1 MNLPLEIINQVTEKP
16 ISFIETRSQ
25 LNLPHYQGSFPFRV
39 KQKEAIEL
47 GLSNFPLVI
56 IAGNPASGKTEIA
69 KAIVD
74 TAIKN
79 QNSTLII
86 SPHQSSLN
94 KYQNLSLKPLQI
106 NQEIEYYETVKNW
119 LKSKIQNP
127 EINFTPPY
135 LFPDTIFDNLEIN
148 TSKLAELIAEEN
160 QEKLRQKIKQ
170 KFPQISDNRCIL
182 LMAKIKKFSF
192 LLTQREY
199 LKQNYQ
205 NLADNDLDE
214 LTQLTV
220 NSINFPYNC
229 LVSDIDLIPDKI
241 FDIAI
246 MEDSHLLNQTVI
258 ERIAKNSQKLILL
271 GELDKDNDNFLKRL
285 FYNLSPAYRI
295 EIKENHRL
303 SIDLARKI
311 FPLFYNDYPYTPV
324 SHSHSFNISR
334 NTDKMSVLR
343 EENSLI
349 WHDIVNF
356 QQMIIV
362 LKQYLLENKDYQI
375 LTFSEKTSYL
385 IQQLLNSNSNNQI
398 IKHLDNW
405 YGEEIENLL
414 IILDK
419 NNQDNP
425 TLTQLKLAL
434 TRAKYSITI
443 LGDKTHYENS
453 NLSILLEEN
462 SITIKRDIALKL
474 ATI

>member
-1 MNLPLEIINQVTEKP
+1 MNLPLEIINQTTEKP
-16 ISFIETRSQ
+16 ISFINTRNQ
-25 LNLPHYQGSFPFRV
+25 LNLPHYQGNFPFRV

-69 KAIVD
+69 KAILD

-94 KYQNLSLKPLQI
+94 QYQNLSLKPLQI

-135 LFPDTIFDNLEIN
+135 LLPDTLFDNLEIN
-148 TSKLAELIAEEN
+148 IQKLSELITETN

-170 KFPQISDNRCIL
+170 KFPQISDNRCML
-182 LMAKIKKFSF
+182 LMAKIKKFSH

-205 NLADNDLDE
+205 NLADNDLEE
-214 LTQLTV
+214 LTQLTINTV
-220 NSINFPYNC
+220 NFPHTC
-229 LVSDIDLIPDKI
+229 LVNGIDLIPDKI
-241 FDIAI
+241 FDVVII
-246 MEDSHLLNQTVI
+246 EDSHLLTQAVI
-258 ERIAKNSQKLILL
+258 ERVAKNSQKLILL

-285 FYNLSPAYRI
+285 FYNLSPAYRL

-303 SIDLARKI
+303 TIDLARKI

-324 SHSHSFNISR
+324 SHSLDIPR
-334 NTDKMSVLR
+334 NRGNLPVLV
-343 EENSLI
+343 EKNCLI

-375 LTFSEKTSYL
+375 LTFSENTSTL
-385 IQQLLNSNSNNQI
+385 IQQLLDSNSNNQI
-398 IKHLDNW
+398 IKSISNW
-405 YGEEIENLL
+405 YGEETENLL
-414 IILDK
+414 IVVDK

-425 TLTQLKLAL
+425 SLTELKLAL

-453 NLSILLEEN
+453 NLNILLQDN
-462 SITIKRDIALKL
+462 TITIKRDLALKS